1 MRGRTAQAA
10 ASPSPEPYAGRL
22 KGEKRLQ
29 QLARL
34 PGAELRTGV
43 TQPREAP
50 PETFTLQRG
59 RAVSSAGWPQRG
71 CYPGDPREEGSPDG
85 LTGSRH
91 DGEFRGPC
99 IRASVRKHKR
109 GQ

>member
-10 ASPSPEPYAGRL
+10 SPSPGPYAGRL
-22 KGEKRLQ
+22 KGEKRLRQ
-29 QLARL
+29 SARFLERNVGDVHLAARSSGVERWVASAWL
-34 PGAELRTGV
+34 LSRRSTRGGA
-43 TQPREAP
+43 
-50 PETFTLQRG
+50 
-59 RAVSSAGWPQRG
+59 
-71 CYPGDPREEGSPDG
+71 PDG

-91 DGEFRGPC
+91 DGEFSGPC